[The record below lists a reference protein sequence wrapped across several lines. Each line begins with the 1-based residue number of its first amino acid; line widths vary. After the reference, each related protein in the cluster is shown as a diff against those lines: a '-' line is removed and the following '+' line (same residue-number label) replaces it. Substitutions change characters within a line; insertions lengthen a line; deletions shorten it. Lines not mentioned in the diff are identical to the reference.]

1 MIKNE
6 YAIVFTDKGK
16 EKIMQAQITDEPV
29 KLEMMAIGDGKN
41 APNPSQTALQNE
53 VARVPINRIAPD
65 KTEKSRIVVESVIP
79 PELGGWY
86 IREVGLI
93 DTEGDLIAI
102 SKYPES
108 WKPSIDSGT
117 AKESSVTFILELVDT
132 DCVALDID
140 PHSVLVTQAELSDRL
155 ESFMDGVREVI
166 SPQDEINKDF
176 DRRISMLE
184 LAVER
189 IMIEWELDEKIK
201 EGYAFYNALDGMDK
215 GMHVVDYMHYIADGF
230 LPSVE
235 VLIPMYPEY
244 REGDQL
250 IIYDNDNFEYLD
262 TKSHQGQ
269 ISITTTKRYPN
280 GAMVVR
286 SAAKIDPSKRE
297 IIPIPYV
304 TSEIESELV

>member
-1 MIKNE
+1 MTKNE

-65 KTEKSRIVVESVIP
+65 KTEKSRIVVESVIS

-132 DCVALDID
+132 DCISLDID

-155 ESFMDGVREVI
+155 ESFMDEVREVI
-166 SPQDEINKDF
+166 SPQDEINKGF

-184 LAVER
+184 LAIER

-201 EGYAFYNALDGMDK
+201 EGYAFYNALDGMNK
-215 GMHVVDYMHYIADGF
+215 GMQLAVGSYTTSQPATAGSVVSIPSFQGYRDG
-230 LPSVE
+230 E
-235 VLIPMYPEY
+235 
-244 REGDQL
+244 QL
-250 IIYDNDNFEYLD
+250 IIMDDKNLELVNTEVSSSNVSFAP
-262 TKSHQGQ
+262 KNS
-269 ISITTTKRYPN
+269 YPN
-280 GAMVVR
+280 GFSVLR
-286 SAAKIDPSKRE
+286 NAAEIDRQEQKIK
-297 IIPIPYV
+297 PIPYV
-304 TSEIESELV
+304 VSDITSELV